1 MDRNQGVLCFNE
13 VDWQKSPLKKGKG
26 TELKTQLVNSN
37 ILQVAGKDKEIPH
50 Q

>member
-13 VDWQKSPLKKGKG
+13 VDWQKSPLEKGKG
-26 TELKTQLVNSN
+26 TELKTQLVNTN
-37 ILQVAGKDKEIPH
+37 ILQVAGKEKEIHH